1 MRLNY
6 FEDEDFD
13 PKTMDLFYIY
23 IPKYKMFEKQG
34 FVIPPDYCLL
44 KEKYSK
50 NRFELHV
57 SKRKNFINLVTN
69 AEDFIIKNNI
79 VHKKPEKKKEDN
91 NFGLKFRVIVG
102 KNGEGKTSLLKLLS
116 GNSNPE
122 ILRQLSQLNTDIN
135 NLHTS
140 DKLNCIYIFKDS
152 AGKFAASDKCNII
165 IDEKLHTVDNKII
178 NSRKK
183 TDDIINLCMNNQPI
197 IPFEKGFFNSYLE
210 NKSLYD
216 GILGTKKLFTKFKID
231 LWNIENFEKVINTYL
246 PIKESIPPI
255 SQSIDILEY
264 YFLVNLTNQNFHEI
278 LFNLRNYDLN
288 GQNLK
293 RLLNDSLY
301 DDQSIRET
309 FKKIIEGNKDISEFN
324 TIKKELKKLEKMLQK
339 RIKLVIENNELLD
352 SVKNKEIEFE
362 TTLDD
367 LIYFRGFDDNN
378 YRFLE
383 DFSDGEQNQLRYRY
397 ELNEYL
403 KQDNPVWWYID
414 EPERSLHPE
423 WARRFIDD
431 YINAYNS
438 VIKYLYKK
446 GNKRVLQRNHTVL
459 FTTHSPFIL
468 TDLTNDYIIFL
479 SKEKRSHESAF
490 LGNIGQLL
498 VNNMFLSNTMGE
510 HSKQL
515 INQLIQTLNDS
526 EKNESID
533 KTKVKLIFN
542 EIGDEVLKNILLE
555 QLEGYEWKK

>member
-79 VHKKPEKKKEDN
+79 VHKKPEKKKEDD

-122 ILRQLSQLNTDIN
+122 SLRQLSQLNTDIN

-178 NSRKK
+178 NSCKK
-183 TDDIINLCMNNQPI
+183 TDDINHLCMNNQPI

-216 GILGTKKLFTKFKID
+216 GILGTEKLFTKFKID

-246 PIKESIPPI
+246 PIKESVPPI

-309 FKKIIEGNKDISEFN
+309 FIKLIEGNKDISEFN